1 VKQNRLSQ
9 EELYKAWSEFIS
21 LGEVKNGSVRAE
33 ILESWKRCRKMG
45 INPFQKKAPL
55 VLTQKELEE
64 RRKRKEEL
72 ISVSLPIM
80 QNLNSFVTGSG
91 FIVILA
97 DEDGVIIEIS
107 GNKDVAEAVQR
118 GNFIPGADWSEKG
131 AGTNAVGTALI
142 LDQPVQVFSYEHYCI
157 SSHKWTCSA
166 APIHDTNGR
175 IIGVLNMS
183 GSYEKVHLHTLGM
196 VVAAVNAIENL
207 LKVQHELRYRTTIME
222 SISDGL
228 VAIDCNMNIKQFNQ
242 AAAKLLKSSNLKN
255 KQVEEIF
262 GKRNLALF
270 VNALK
275 GRKITDQEIDI
286 PTKAGKVCCTATV
299 RSIVGKDGRSNGIV
313 LILNEF
319 ARTRR
324 LVNRMF
330 GAQAKFTFDD
340 IIGKNEKLVKA
351 INIARTAAGSNSNIL
366 LLGESGTG
374 KDVFA
379 QAIHNESNR
388 ARGPFVAINCAAI
401 PRELISSELFGYVE
415 GAFTGAKRG
424 GNPGKFELADGGTLF
439 LDEIGEM
446 PLDLQTML
454 LRVLEQ
460 RFVVRIGGQ
469 EVIPVD
475 VRIIAATNRD
485 LLAEVEKGNFRKD
498 LYYRLNVV
506 NINLIPLRERKDD
519 IPILVEY
526 FLKRLEQTLG
536 KHFTHIQPEVW
547 KVFQAYHWPGNIRE
561 LQNVLERAAN
571 IATGDVLSVEH
582 LPPELIEKNIN
593 SNKESHLP
601 LEQYEKKIIINL
613 LKEYKGNISK
623 AAARLGIARSTLY
636 RKINKFGI
644 DRNVYC

>member
-1 VKQNRLSQ
+1 
-9 EELYKAWSEFIS
+9 
-21 LGEVKNGSVRAE
+21 
-33 ILESWKRCRKMG
+33 
-45 INPFQKKAPL
+45 
-55 VLTQKELEE
+55 
-64 RRKRKEEL
+64 
-72 ISVSLPIM
+72 
-80 QNLNSFVTGSG
+80 
-91 FIVILA
+91 
-97 DEDGVIIEIS
+97 
-107 GNKDVAEAVQR
+107 
-118 GNFIPGADWSEKG
+118 
-131 AGTNAVGTALI
+131 
-142 LDQPVQVFSYEHYCI
+142 
-157 SSHKWTCSA
+157 
-166 APIHDTNGR
+166 
-175 IIGVLNMS
+175 
-183 GSYEKVHLHTLGM
+183 M